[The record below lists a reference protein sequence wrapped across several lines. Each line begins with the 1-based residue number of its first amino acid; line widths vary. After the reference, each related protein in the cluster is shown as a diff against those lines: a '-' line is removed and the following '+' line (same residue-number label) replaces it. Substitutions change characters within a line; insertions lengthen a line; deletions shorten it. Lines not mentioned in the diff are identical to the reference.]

1 MTTTIEPAK
10 IEPAKIESTRI
21 EPKMLL
27 STLWIFILFNM
38 LFRDVHEMATREF
51 LEEALTG
58 TMNGTLITDELMLIG
73 GIMVEVMLVMVLL
86 SRILPYRPN
95 RWTNISVGILVIAL
109 LWMNTLSPDLDD
121 MFFAIVETVALVFV
135 IGVAWRWKP
144 QRV

>member
-10 IEPAKIESTRI
+10 IKPTRI

-58 TMNGTLITDELMLIG
+58 IMNGTVITDELMLIG
-73 GIMVEVMLVMVLL
+73 GIMVEILIIMVLL
-86 SRILPYRPN
+86 SRILPYRLN
-95 RWTNISVGILVIAL
+95 RWTNIGVGILVMVL
-109 LWMNTLSPDLDD
+109 LWMNTTAPDLDD
-121 MFFAIVETVALVFV
+121 IFFAAVESVALVFI
-135 IGVAWRWKP
+135 IGVAWRWK
-144 QRV
+144 QQEA

>member
-1 MTTTIEPAK
+1 MTTNIEPANRTS
-10 IEPAKIESTRI
+10 AKI

-38 LFRDVHEMATREF
+38 LFRDVHEMATRKF

-73 GIMVEVMLVMVLL
+73 GIMVEVMIVMVLL
-86 SRILPYRPN
+86 SRILPYRLN
-95 RWTNISVGILVIAL
+95 RWTNIGVGILVIVL
-109 LWMNTLSPDLDD
+109 LWMNTLAPDLDD
-121 MFFAIVETVALVFV
+121 MFFAIVETVALVFI
-135 IGVAWRWKP
+135 IGLAWRWKP